1 MPSRT
6 TLEDQT
12 ILRSVLPECELLGGE
27 DLQTLLADDQSNINP
42 VPMEG
47 GADFSIK
54 EVYELA
60 RAMLTAIRQLRNLI
74 TSSRTEV
81 TVKMGTTKVSIIT
94 KNEKILK
101 EVQKQIPTII
111 DLLKQNSK
119 KSPT

>member
-12 ILRSVLPECELLGGE
+12 ILRSVLPECELLGEE